1 MEALTRRRPRKR
13 DPSRILLVAAS
24 SARRTLLTALAVKNF
39 KHRAVEV
46 VTSSALSSGHLGRV
60 AESVSDIVLA
70 DIDGPT
76 LASSLVRFIEESA
89 SGAGTVA
96 LINDPDPRWVQAAVK
111 AGINAVISREPSGDE
126 LHLALAAADAGLV
139 LLHPTSARSLLSAH
153 LQPSELTYDQERL
166 TAREFEVLRLLS
178 DGLGNREIAS
188 RLAIS
193 EHTAKFHI
201 SSILGKLNV
210 ATRTEAVSQG
220 IRRGLIP
227 I

>member
-1 MEALTRRRPRKR
+1 MEALTRRRSHKR
-13 DPSRILLVAAS
+13 DPACILLIAAS
-24 SARRTLLTALAVKNF
+24 SARRKLLSAQAVKSFN
-39 KHRAVEV
+39 HEAVEV
-46 VTSSALSSGHLGRV
+46 VTSSALSLGRLGG
-60 AESVSDIVLA
+60 AGESAADIVIA
-70 DIDGPT
+70 DIDGPV
-76 LASSLVRFIEESA
+76 LAASLLKLINESA

-96 LINDPDPRWVQAAVK
+96 LINDPDPRWVQAVVK
-111 AGINAVISREPSGDE
+111 AGINAVISREASEDE

-139 LLHPTSARSLLSAH
+139 LLHPTSARSLMSAH
-153 LQPSELTYDQERL
+153 FEAPDLTYDQERL

-178 DGLGNREIAS
+178 EGLANREIAS

>member
-1 MEALTRRRPRKR
+1 MEELRRRRSHKR
-13 DPSRILLVAAS
+13 NPACILLIAAS
-24 SARRTLLTALAVKNF
+24 SARRKLLSALAVKSFN
-39 KHRAVEV
+39 HEAVEV
-46 VTSSALSSGHLGRV
+46 VTSFALAPELVGGAGESA
-60 AESVSDIVLA
+60 ADIVIA
-70 DIDGPT
+70 DIDGPV
-76 LASSLVRFIEESA
+76 LAASLLKLINESA
-89 SGAGTVA
+89 SGVGTVA
-96 LINDPDPRWVQAAVK
+96 LINDPDPRWVKAAVK
-111 AGINAVISREPSGDE
+111 AGINAVISREASEDE

-139 LLHPTSARSLLSAH
+139 LLHPTSARSLMSAH
-153 LQPSELTYDQERL
+153 FDAPDPTYDQERL

-178 DGLGNREIAS
+178 DGLANREIAS